1 MQARTD
7 QSLSLIAGEDI
18 FLDESDARQ
27 LLLVRAIELNDPG
40 ETVLTRE
47 DRQWATGTAR
57 AGAPDEAGFLA
68 RRAALAQ
75 ERLAGR
81 HPALARALR
90 AAHWPGWV
98 SWLLPAVAFAA
109 GVAVN
114 ELSPTHRINILAFPL
129 LGMLAWNLAV
139 YAALAVEA
147 LASLAGRPLAPPLPV
162 TAVLGRMGRM
172 ARAAAAGDT
181 PLARGLARFYADWL
195 RLSVPLAARRLRR
208 DLHLAAACLA
218 AGTLAGMYARAL
230 GFEYLAGWESTFID
244 AEGLRRLLG
253 AVLGPASFL
262 TGLPLPSAEHLAALR
277 WSPLQPGENAGR
289 WIHLYAATALLFI
302 IVPRLALAAWAALS
316 AVRLRRRFLRLDY
329 ADPYL
334 RRLLR
339 AAQGKGSLVRVL
351 PYSYRPSAAARAGLA
366 ALLDAALGEG
376 TRVEFE
382 ETVAYGGE
390 DDYLAARQASGR
402 PEPDHL
408 LVLFSL
414 ASTPEPENQGALVR
428 GLLAANWTPLV
439 ALLDASAWRV
449 RLAGQAGAEARMAQ
463 RRDAWESLLRG
474 AGARPVTLDLE
485 AADPAAAVQLLEAAF
500 QPEAIPT

>member
-1 MQARTD
+1 MN
-7 QSLSLIAGEDI
+7 
-18 FLDESDARQ
+18 ESDARH

-57 AGAPDEAGFLA
+57 AEARDEAGFLA
-68 RRAALAQ
+68 RRAALAE

-81 HPALARALR
+81 HPALARVQR
-90 AAHWPGWV
+90 SSHWPGWV
-98 SWLLPAVAFAA
+98 SWLLPVLAFAA
-109 GVAVN
+109 GLAAN
-114 ELSPTHRINILAFPL
+114 ELGPSHRINIIAFPL
-129 LGMLAWNLAV
+129 LGMLAWNLAI
-139 YAALAVEA
+139 YLGLAAGGLAA
-147 LASLAGRPLAPPLPV
+147 LAGRPVGVPMPV
-162 TAVLGRMGRM
+162 QALLGRMGRT
-172 ARAAAAGDT
+172 ARAAAAGDS
-181 PLARGLARFYADWL
+181 PLSRGLARFVADWL
-195 RLSVPLAARRLRR
+195 RLSAPLATRRLRR

-218 AGTLAGMYARAL
+218 AGALAGMYARAL

-244 AEGLRRLLG
+244 AASLRRLLG
-253 AVLGPASFL
+253 VVLGPASAL
-262 TGLPLPSAEHLAALR
+262 TGIPLPSAEQLAGLR
-277 WSPLQPGENAGR
+277 WASTQPGENAGR

-302 IVPRLALAAWAALS
+302 IVPRLALAAWAALD
-316 AVRLRRRFLRLDY
+316 AARLRRHFLRPDP

-351 PYSYRPSAAARAGLA
+351 PYSYHPSAAARAGLA

-382 ETVAYGGE
+382 ETVAYGEE
-390 DDYLAARQASGR
+390 DDYLAGRQQDGR

-414 ASTPEPENQGALVR
+414 AATPEQENQGALVR
-428 GLLAANWTPLV
+428 GLLAVTRLPPV
-439 ALLDASAWRV
+439 ALLDASAWRI

-463 RRDAWESLLRG
+463 RRNAWETLLRG
-474 AGARPVTLDLE
+474 AGARTVALDLE
-485 AADPAAAVQLLEAAF
+485 AADPAAAAQLLEAAF